1 MKKRSILTTVIA
13 LVLLVAVIAAGLNA
27 IFTVTYVRANFR
39 TYTERGAAAAETLK
53 EELNGY
59 VNRSSVFLDLSEV
72 RATVEANPRFE
83 VVAIEKDYPETI
95 AVEIVE
101 RREAFVVADDAGT
114 YTLLDEEGVVLET
127 IGSADGHILLE
138 GFTLTVTN
146 GVASGAHFSELLEI
160 YGRLRE
166 SLGEVRANVDRIS
179 LESPAQNWTV
189 FRVYM
194 HEGTQIELID
204 PGARAGEMTAQAVE
218 RYLSMSDAERVFRN
232 ISVVVT
238 TEGEIRVDIGDIS

>member
-1 MKKRSILTTVIA
+1 M
-13 LVLLVAVIAAGLNA
+13 
-27 IFTVTYVRANFR
+27 
-39 TYTERGAAAAETLK
+39 
-53 EELNGY
+53 
-59 VNRSSVFLDLSEV
+59 
-72 RATVEANPRFE
+72 
-83 VVAIEKDYPETI
+83 
-95 AVEIVE
+95 
-101 RREAFVVADDAGT
+101 
-114 YTLLDEEGVVLET
+114 
-127 IGSADGHILLE
+127 
-138 GFTLTVTN
+138 
-146 GVASGAHFSELLEI
+146 EI